1 MPDLNELEKRI
12 GYSFKNRA
20 FLKLALTHSSYVNEN
35 HLGKHDHNERI
46 EFLGDAVLELVSSEF
61 FYRTMPDAPEGD
73 MTQLR
78 AAMVCEVTL
87 ASCAKSFGLGEF
99 LMMSRGEELTGGREK
114 DSLVSDAFE
123 SLIGAV
129 YLDGGLEEA
138 RKLIHRFVLTD
149 IEHKR
154 LFYDSKS
161 ILQVYLQEKHIENFE
176 YVVLDESGPA
186 HDKSFTIAARIGDVT
201 YGEGTGKTKKAAQQK
216 AAYETLIKLRS
227 E

>member
-20 FLKLALTHSSYVNEN
+20 FLKLALTHSSYINEN
-35 HLGKHDHNERI
+35 HLPKHDHNERI

-87 ASCAKSFGLGEF
+87 AACAKSFGLGEF

-161 ILQVYLQEKHIENFE
+161 ILQVYLQEKHIDNFE

-186 HDKSFTIAARIGDVT
+186 HDKSFTIAARIGDVI

>member
-35 HLGKHDHNERI
+35 HLPKHDHNERI